1 MSLSRLEIL
10 VHLQNEFQLVC
21 LCVVYKFLAS
31 IASIDFSLKRVPI
44 FIPQIKIEKYM
55 YMIIYNLCSFLRE
68 SAQGGP
74 CVLTRL
80 TNRVSFVEELGRKA
94 LQREE
99 RRVEE
104 AILGKLQKIG
114 QKTISNF
121 SPFHLLQGT
130 LKVTQIN
137 YVSRN

>member
-1 MSLSRLEIL
+1 
-10 VHLQNEFQLVC
+10 
-21 LCVVYKFLAS
+21 
-31 IASIDFSLKRVPI
+31 
-44 FIPQIKIEKYM
+44 
-55 YMIIYNLCSFLRE
+55 MITYNLCSFLSE

-74 CVLTRL
+74 CVL

-114 QKTISNF
+114 QKTIRNL

-130 LKVTQIN
+130 LFWDDII
-137 YVSRN
+137 

>member
-1 MSLSRLEIL
+1 
-10 VHLQNEFQLVC
+10 
-21 LCVVYKFLAS
+21 
-31 IASIDFSLKRVPI
+31 
-44 FIPQIKIEKYM
+44 M
-55 YMIIYNLCSFLRE
+55 YDYNLCSFLRE

-74 CVLTRL
+74 CVL

-114 QKTISNF
+114 QK
-121 SPFHLLQGT
+121 
-130 LKVTQIN
+130 N
-137 YVSRN
+137 YKEF

>member
-1 MSLSRLEIL
+1 
-10 VHLQNEFQLVC
+10 
-21 LCVVYKFLAS
+21 
-31 IASIDFSLKRVPI
+31 
-44 FIPQIKIEKYM
+44 
-55 YMIIYNLCSFLRE
+55 MIIYNLCSFLRE
-68 SAQGGP
+68 SAQGEP

-114 QKTISNF
+114 QKTMRNF
-121 SPFHLLQGT
+121 SPFHLLRGRYFGT
-130 LKVTQIN
+130 IFFDDSNSLFEDPTD
-137 YVSRN
+137 

>member
-1 MSLSRLEIL
+1 
-10 VHLQNEFQLVC
+10 
-21 LCVVYKFLAS
+21 
-31 IASIDFSLKRVPI
+31 
-44 FIPQIKIEKYM
+44 
-55 YMIIYNLCSFLRE
+55 MIVLYNLRSFLRE

-121 SPFHLLQGT
+121 SPFHLLQHESVCGAFEKVDIDCKHLQGFTGIYRGT
-130 LKVTQIN
+130 
-137 YVSRN
+137 